1 MKKSESSTFFDAAF
15 TSRLT
20 CIQCAQ
26 EYPLDQILY
35 LCPKEECQG
44 LLEVSHDIQALKKY
58 SASKWKEAMRQNL
71 SRKDFPFGSGVWNK
85 KEWVLPQIK
94 TEHIVSLGE
103 GNTPLLALESLA
115 EELKIRAV
123 WLKQCGISH
132 TGSFKDLGMT
142 VLVSHVKS
150 LLAQGKAIRAVVCA
164 STGDTSAALSAYAA
178 YAGIPTMVILPAGG
192 ISTAQL
198 VQPLASGSLLL
209 SLKTDF
215 DGCMRIIKELSKS
228 QDIYLANSMNPIR
241 LEGQKTMGIEVL
253 QQLDWEVPDWFIIP
267 GGNLGN
273 VSALASAMQLMRD
286 LGLIPRLPRICV
298 AQSALANP
306 LYLSYQK
313 KFQSYHPVNAQKTLA
328 SAIQIGDPVSYPRA
342 VRALREVEGVVE
354 QASEEELANAAA
366 RADRYG
372 LFNDPHTG
380 VALACLE
387 KLCQR
392 GEIQKTDRVVVIST
406 AHGLKFAE
414 FKSAY
419 HEGQLALSAKHQNVA
434 LELEPDLEQIKRSME
449 AHIGK
454 SISHAK
460 LRE

>member
-1 MKKSESSTFFDAAF
+1 MKVSETVSPKGIVDSNF
-15 TSRLT
+15 TSRLR
-20 CIQCAQ
+20 CIECAQ
-26 EYPLDQILY
+26 SYPLDQILY
-35 LCPKEECQG
+35 LCPKAECQG
-44 LLEVSHDIQALKKY
+44 LLEVSHDIEALKKY
-58 SASKWKEAMRQNL
+58 SASRWQEAMRQNL
-71 SRKDFPFGSGVWNK
+71 SRRDFPFDSGVWNK

-103 GNTPLLALESLA
+103 GNTPLLPLPRLA
-115 EELKIRAV
+115 EELKTAAV
-123 WLKQCGISH
+123 YLKQCGISH

-150 LLAQGKAIRAVVCA
+150 LLAQGKPIGALACA

-178 YAGIPTMVILPAGG
+178 YAGIPTVVILPRGG
-192 ISTAQL
+192 ISAAQL

-215 DGCMRIIKELSKS
+215 DGCMQLVKELSKS
-228 QDIYLANSMNPIR
+228 QEIYLANSMNPLR
-241 LEGQKTMGIEVL
+241 LEGQKSMGIEVL
-253 QQLDWEVPDWFIIP
+253 QQLNWELPDWFIIP

-273 VSALASAMQLMRD
+273 VSALASGMQLMRD
-286 LGLIPRLPRICV
+286 LGLIQRLPRICA
-298 AQSALANP
+298 AQSARANP

-313 KFQSYHPVNAQKTLA
+313 KFQSYTPVKAQKTLA

-354 QASEEELANAAA
+354 QASEAELANAAA
-366 RADRYG
+366 RCDRYG

-392 GEIQKTDRVVVIST
+392 GEIQKTERVVLIST
-406 AHGLKFAE
+406 AHGLKFADS
-414 FKSAY
+414 KSAY
-419 HEGQLALSAKHQNVA
+419 HEGGLGFPSKYQNVPV
-434 LELEPDLEQIKRSME
+434 ELDADLDQIKQVIME
-449 AHIGK
+449 KYIPH
-454 SISHAK
+454 
-460 LRE
+460 